1 MAALS
6 TISIKRP
13 VLAIVMS
20 ITIIVFGIIGYT
32 FLGVREFPSVD
43 PPIVNVMTSYTGANA
58 DIIESQITEPLE
70 AQINGI
76 PGIKTLTSSSRDGR
90 SSISIEFDLSIDIE
104 NAANDVRDRVS
115 RAMFQLPPDVDPPVI
130 AKQDADARPIYNLN
144 VSSST
149 RDILS
154 LNDFAI
160 RNIQEKLEIIPG
172 VASIRIWGEKKYAM
186 RLRIDPDKLASFG
199 LTAPDISVAL
209 NKQNIELPSGSIEG
223 NNTELVVRTQGRLVT
238 ESDFNNMVLKES
250 NGNIVRFSDVGKA
263 ELSAENEKTSFKGDM
278 VPMISI
284 AVTPQPGSNQIQ
296 IVDNINAKIE
306 QIKKNLPAD
315 IRIDEGFDNTIF
327 VRKSIK
333 EVEETI
339 LTAIFLVTIIIF
351 LFLRDWRST
360 IIPLTAI
367 PVSLIGVFFLMYLV
381 GFSIN
386 VLTLLGVVLSI
397 GLVVD
402 DAIVVLENI
411 YSKIEEG
418 MTPIQAAVD
427 GAKEIYFAI
436 ISTTITLAS
445 VFLPVI
451 FMNGITGALFREFGI
466 VVAGS
471 VIISAFVSLTLT
483 PMLSSKLLKTD
494 EKKPWF
500 YRVTEPFFEGLNNA
514 YKNSLEGFLK
524 IRWMAWVG
532 IVFFIGLIYVFFE
545 YKAIPSELAPVE
557 DRNTFRI
564 QTTGPEGA
572 TFEYMQAYT
581 DSVTNVV
588 MKEIPENE
596 RNYIFAITSPT
607 FGSGSANSA
616 FFRVVL
622 NSDAS
627 TRKPQA
633 EYVEQL
639 QPILKDMTG
648 ARSIV
653 IQEPSLTTGKRG
665 GLPVSFVVQ
674 ASNFNKLKELLPVFM
689 EKVKNSPKFQIADED
704 LKFTKP
710 ELRIQIDRPKAI
722 ALGVSIQDV
731 AQTLQFGLSGR
742 RFGYFVLNGKQY
754 QIIGQIDRPQR
765 NDVTDLKSLYV
776 KNRNGELIQLD
787 NLVKVSEE
795 STPPTLFR
803 YNRYVAATV
812 SAQLAKG
819 VTLGEGLDEMDQLA
833 KETFDSSFQT
843 AYDGESKEFKESS
856 SSLIF
861 AFALA
866 ILLVYLI
873 LSAQFES
880 FVDPLIILFTVPLA
894 VTGALISLWDF
905 HQTLNIF
912 SQIGIIVLIGLV
924 TKNGILIVEF
934 ANQRKEQG
942 LDKFAAVKEAA
953 NARFRPIIMTSLS
966 TILGI
971 LPIALA
977 LGSGSQSRVSM
988 GIAVVGGMIF
998 ATTLTLYII
1007 PAIYSY
1013 LSKKHINIAEEF
1025 KIQDIEETAN

>member
-1 MAALS
+1 MANLS

-13 VLAIVMS
+13 VLAVVMS
-20 ITIIVFGIIGYT
+20 ITIIVFGIIGYNY
-32 FLGVREFPSVD
+32 LGVREFPSVD

-58 DIIESQITEPLE
+58 EIIESQITEPLE

-90 SSISIEFDLSIDIE
+90 SSISIEFDLSVDIE

-144 VSSST
+144 VYSKT

-172 VASIRIWGEKKYAM
+172 VASIRIWGEKKYSM
-186 RLRIDPDKLASFG
+186 RLWINPEKLASYG
-199 LTAPDISVAL
+199 LTAPDISAAL
-209 NKQNIELPSGSIEG
+209 TKQNIELPSGSIEG
-223 NNTELVVRTQGRLVT
+223 NNTELIVRTQGRLT
-238 ESDFNNMVLKES
+238 NEKEFNNLVLKEV
-250 NGNIVRFSDVGKA
+250 NGNIVRFSDVGRA
-263 ELSAENEKTSFKGDM
+263 ELSAENEKTSFKGDL

-284 AVTPQPGSNQIQ
+284 AITPQSGANQIE
-296 IVDNINAKIE
+296 IIDNVNAKVE
-306 QIKKNLPAD
+306 QIKQNLPAD
-315 IRIDEGFDNTIF
+315 IGIEEGFDYTVF

-339 LTAIFLVTIIIF
+339 LTAILLVTIIIF
-351 LFLRDWRST
+351 IFLRDWRST

-386 VLTLLGVVLSI
+386 VLTLLGIVLSI

-418 MTPIQAAVD
+418 MTPIQAAID
-427 GAKEIYFAI
+427 GSKEIYFAI

-483 PMLSSKLLKTD
+483 PMLSSKLLKST
-494 EKKPWF
+494 KQKPWF
-500 YRVTEPFFEGLNNA
+500 YRKTEPFFESLNQG
-514 YKNSLEGFLK
+514 YKNSLESFLK
-524 IRWMAWVG
+524 VRWMAWVAVG
-532 IVFFIGLIYVFFE
+532 CFIGLIYAMIE
-545 YKAIPSELAPVE
+545 YKAIPSELAPIE

-564 QTTGPEGA
+564 QSTGPEGA
-572 TFEYMQAYT
+572 TYEYMLNYT
-581 DSVTNVV
+581 DSVSKVV
-588 MKEIPENE
+588 LDKIPASE
-596 RNYIFAITSPT
+596 RKYIFAITSPT

-622 NSDAS
+622 IPDA
-627 TRKPQA
+627 TKRKPQA
-633 EYVEQL
+633 KYVEEL
-639 QPILKDMTG
+639 QPVLKDMTG

-674 ASNFNKLKELLPVFM
+674 AQNFEKLKTMLPVFM
-689 EKVKNSPKFQIADED
+689 EKVKDSPKFDISDVD

-710 ELRIQIDRPKAI
+710 ELKIEIDRAR
-722 ALGVSIQDV
+722 ATNLGVSIQDV

-742 RFGYFVLNGKQY
+742 RFGYFIMNGKQY
-754 QIIGQIDRPQR
+754 QVIGQIDRKQR

-776 KNRNGELIQLD
+776 KSNSGELIQLD
-787 NLVKVSEE
+787 NLVKISEE

-819 VTLGEGLDEMDQLA
+819 ITLGEGLDEMDRLA

-856 SSLIF
+856 SSLLF

-942 LDKFAAVKEAA
+942 LDKFQAVKEAA

-1013 LSKKHINIAEEF
+1013 LSKKQIQIAKEFNKKELEE
-1025 KIQDIEETAN
+1025 IG